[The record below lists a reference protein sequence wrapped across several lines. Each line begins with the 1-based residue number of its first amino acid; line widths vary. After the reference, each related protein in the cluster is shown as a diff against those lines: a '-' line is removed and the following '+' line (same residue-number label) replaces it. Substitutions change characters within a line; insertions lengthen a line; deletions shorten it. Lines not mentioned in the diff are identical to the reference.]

1 MGELRSMGRAKIK
14 MADRVGGG
22 TPLSEIRLEEKR
34 VALRRAL
41 KREYMRQGYDP
52 AGSNAT
58 GKRVFDA
65 AFYRWSAIHNSQEIL
80 VRNTVR
86 NFGVYAV
93 TFLIPVIVFAKIL
106 NRDQTE
112 FERGCRAG
120 EIGLNHPTRKPQWFF
135 FWKKKVLFF
144 QVS

>member
-1 MGELRSMGRAKIK
+1 MIYHLFFILFS
-14 MADRVGGG
+14 VGGG

-58 GKRVFDA
+58 GKRVFDS

-93 TFLIPVIVFAKIL
+93 TFIIPVIVFAKIL
-106 NRDQTE
+106 NRDQVNVQKLLYT
-112 FERGCRAG
+112 GSVMA
-120 EIGLNHPTRKPQWFF
+120 NWFF
-135 FWKKKVLFF
+135 SLRSDK
-144 QVS
+144 

>member
-1 MGELRSMGRAKIK
+1 M
-14 MADRVGGG
+14 
-22 TPLSEIRLEEKR
+22 EEKR

-58 GKRVFDA
+58 GKRVFDS

-93 TFLIPVIVFAKIL
+93 TFIIPVIVFAKIL
-106 NRDQTE
+106 NRDQ
-112 FERGCRAG
+112 
-120 EIGLNHPTRKPQWFF
+120 
-135 FWKKKVLFF
+135 
-144 QVS
+144 VSVQKLLYMYTVF

>member
-1 MGELRSMGRAKIK
+1 M
-14 MADRVGGG
+14 
-22 TPLSEIRLEEKR
+22 EEKR

-58 GKRVFDA
+58 GKRVFDS

-93 TFLIPVIVFAKIL
+93 TFIIPVIVFAKIL
-106 NRDQTE
+106 NRDQVSVQKLLYMYTVYTTILCTRLVMAKPHLMS
-112 FERGCRAG
+112 FFGQPDLQSPKARA
-120 EIGLNHPTRKPQWFF
+120 
-135 FWKKKVLFF
+135 
-144 QVS
+144 

>member
-1 MGELRSMGRAKIK
+1 MGRAKIK

-80 VRNTVR
+80 VRSSVR
-86 NFGVYAV
+86 NFGIYFA
-93 TFLIPVIVFAKIL
+93 TFIIPVIIVTKII
-106 NRDQTE
+106 NSDMMNCEKSIRD
-112 FERGCRAG
+112 GK
-120 EIGLNHPTRKPQWFF
+120 IGLNDPSRKPLWFF
-135 FWKKKVLFF
+135 F
-144 QVS
+144 

>member
-1 MGELRSMGRAKIK
+1 MIYHLFFILFS
-14 MADRVGGG
+14 VGGG

-58 GKRVFDA
+58 GKRVFDS

-80 VRNTVR
+80 VRNSVR

-93 TFLIPVIVFAKIL
+93 TFIIPVIVFAKIL
-106 NRDQTE
+106 NRDQ
-112 FERGCRAG
+112 
-120 EIGLNHPTRKPQWFF
+120 
-135 FWKKKVLFF
+135 
-144 QVS
+144 VSVQKLLYKYTVF

>member
-1 MGELRSMGRAKIK
+1 MFFILFS
-14 MADRVGGG
+14 VGGG

-106 NRDQTE
+106 NRDQVSVQKLLYT
-112 FERGCRAG
+112 GSVMANC
-120 EIGLNHPTRKPQWFF
+120 FF
-135 FWKKKVLFF
+135 SLRSDK
-144 QVS
+144 